1 MLRAEV
7 WRLNTDLLVSEV
19 DSECFCIAALQWF
32 KASCAK
38 YIAQTC
44 GPQKWKHCVKRYR
57 CCWAFEAVDWWKAT
71 DRTGQIAL
79 NTAGS
84 CEKHL
89 DKTALSRRSKS
100 VLTYLTPL
108 VHSPRRV
115 PTRCRRRWRCRR
127 VVAPRWAQMRPS
139 DAQECSPSQPP
150 PSRLSSPACLT
161 TIVDIRLRP
170 GQVLPPGESV
180 YTRATAEPSR
190 G

>member
-1 MLRAEV
+1 MKSDR
-7 WRLNTDLLVSEV
+7 S
-19 DSECFCIAALQWF
+19 
-32 KASCAK
+32 
-38 YIAQTC
+38 
-44 GPQKWKHCVKRYR
+44 H
-57 CCWAFEAVDWWKAT
+57 WA
-71 DRTGQIAL
+71 DRTEYSR
-79 NTAGS
+79 S

-108 VHSPRRV
+108 VHSPRQV

-170 GQVLPPGESV
+170 GQVLPPPSESF

-190 G
+190 GYWHGIDKCNFWDKRARASVISNLTTTSNFRHLTSPSRWCPLANQVFCFEICEQTDK

>member
-1 MLRAEV
+1 MKSDR
-7 WRLNTDLLVSEV
+7 S
-19 DSECFCIAALQWF
+19 
-32 KASCAK
+32 
-38 YIAQTC
+38 
-44 GPQKWKHCVKRYR
+44 H
-57 CCWAFEAVDWWKAT
+57 WA
-71 DRTGQIAL
+71 DRTEYSR
-79 NTAGS
+79 S

-108 VHSPRRV
+108 VHSPRQV

-170 GQVLPPGESV
+170 GQVLPPPVSPFIHAPLPNQVADTGTELISV
-180 YTRATAEPSR
+180 IFEISEPEPLSFPTSQQRAILDI
-190 G
+190 